1 MLEIFITD
9 EFRDRYREL
18 PSVIQKKFSKQ
29 LRLFKNDPYHP
40 SLHTEKLQPKDRQYW
55 SFRIDRSYRAIFK
68 FTGQQQVILL
78 TVGPHG
84 WIYRF

>member
-1 MLEIFITD
+1 MLELLVTD

-18 PSVIQKKFSKQ
+18 PTVIKNKFSKQ
-29 LRLFKNDPYHP
+29 LRLFRNDPYHP
-40 SLHTEKLQPKDRQYW
+40 SLHTEKLQPKDRQCW

-68 FTGQQQVILL
+68 FTGQHQAILL